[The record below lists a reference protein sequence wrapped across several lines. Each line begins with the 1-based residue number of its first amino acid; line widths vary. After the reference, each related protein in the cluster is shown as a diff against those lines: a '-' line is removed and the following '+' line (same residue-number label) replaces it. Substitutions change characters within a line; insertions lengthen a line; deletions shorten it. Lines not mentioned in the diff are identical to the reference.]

1 VQFTWFIAPYGTTT
15 LSIKTKIMKARMIY
29 LLFFLGLSSQLSFAN
44 ETGSQV
50 PPQTEDYPAPPVYKG
65 KPAKLSLDS
74 ELARTFRTRL
84 TAALSQ
90 KPVYAGE
97 YVLTGWGCGS
107 SGCYNQV
114 LVNKRTGKVVDAVF
128 NAYSS
133 YDVSNNS
140 DTRVGEWIESPQID
154 SRLLTTIKVENSQD
168 GKSFIYYTNYYII
181 DKNQLTLINTVQD
194 SK

>member
-1 VQFTWFIAPYGTTT
+1 M
-15 LSIKTKIMKARMIY
+15 KTRVIY
-29 LLFFLGLSSQLSFAN
+29 LFLFLGLSRQITFAN

-50 PPQTEDYPAPPVYKG
+50 PPRTEDYPAPAAYQG

-107 SGCYNQV
+107 SGCYDQV
-114 LVNKRTGKVVDAVF
+114 LVNKRTGKVLDMVF

-133 YDVSNNS
+133 YDVNDDS
-140 DTRVGEWIESPQID
+140 DIRVGEWIESPKID
-154 SRLLTTIKVENSQD
+154 SNLLTTTKVENSQD
-168 GKSFIYYTNYYII
+168 GESFIYYTNYYIVE
-181 DKNQLTLINTVQD
+181 KNKLTLIKTVQD

>member
-1 VQFTWFIAPYGTTT
+1 
-15 LSIKTKIMKARMIY
+15 MKSRVIY
-29 LLFFLGLSSQLSFAN
+29 LLLFLGLSNQPSFAN
-44 ETGSQV
+44 EASSQV
-50 PPQTEDYPAPPVYKG
+50 LPRKEDYPAPPVYKG
-65 KPAKLSLDS
+65 KPTKLSLDS
-74 ELARTFRTRL
+74 ELARTLRTRL

-107 SGCYNQV
+107 SGCYAQV
-114 LVNKRTGKVVDAVF
+114 LVNKRTGKVLDAVF

-140 DTRVGEWIESPQID
+140 DIRVGEWIESPQID
-154 SRLLTTIKVENSQD
+154 SRLLTTVKVENSQD
-168 GKSFIYYTNYYII
+168 GKSFVYYTNYYIV
-181 DKNQLTLINTVQD
+181 DKNQLTLIKTVQD

>member
-1 VQFTWFIAPYGTTT
+1 
-15 LSIKTKIMKARMIY
+15 MKARVIY
-29 LLFFLGLSSQLSFAN
+29 LLFSLGLSSQLSFGN
-44 ETGSQV
+44 EAGSQLL
-50 PPQTEDYPAPPVYKG
+50 PRKEDYPAPAVYKG
-65 KPAKLSLDS
+65 DPAKLSLDS

-114 LVNKRTGKVVDAVF
+114 LVNKRTGKVLDTVF

-133 YDVSNNS
+133 YDVSDDS
-140 DTRVGEWIESPQID
+140 DTRVGEWIESPQIN
-154 SRLLTTIKVENSQD
+154 SNLLTTTKVENSQD
-168 GKSFIYYTNYYII
+168 GASFIYYTNYYIV
-181 DKNQLTLINTVQD
+181 DKNQFTLIKTIQD
-194 SK
+194 SP

>member
-1 VQFTWFIAPYGTTT
+1 
-15 LSIKTKIMKARMIY
+15 MKARVIF
-29 LLFFLGLSSQLSFAN
+29 LLFFLGLSSQITFGS
-44 ETGSQV
+44 EVGSQQQ
-50 PPQTEDYPAPPVYKG
+50 PRPEDYPAPAVYKG
-65 KPAKLSLDS
+65 KPAKVLLDS

-114 LVNKRTGKVVDAVF
+114 LVNKRTGKVLDTVF

-133 YDVSNNS
+133 YNVSDDS

-154 SRLLTTIKVENSQD
+154 SRLLITTKVENSND
-168 GKSFIYYTNYYII
+168 DTSFIYYTNYYIV
-181 DKNQLTLINTVQD
+181 DKNQLTLIKTVQD

>member
-1 VQFTWFIAPYGTTT
+1 
-15 LSIKTKIMKARMIY
+15 MKLRVIY
-29 LLFFLGLSSQLSFAN
+29 LLFLLGLSSQLSFAN
-44 ETGSQV
+44 EADSQTL
-50 PPQTEDYPAPPVYKG
+50 PQKEDYPAPPVYKG
-65 KPAKLSLDS
+65 KPAKLSLES

-107 SGCYNQV
+107 SGCYDQV
-114 LVNKRTGKVVDAVF
+114 LVNKRTGKVLDTVF

-133 YDVSNNS
+133 YDVNDES

-154 SRLLTTIKVENSQD
+154 SRLLTTVKVESSQD
-168 GKSFIYYTNYYII
+168 GKIFIYYTNYYIV
-181 DKNQLTLINTVQD
+181 DKKQLTLIKTVQD

>member
-1 VQFTWFIAPYGTTT
+1 
-15 LSIKTKIMKARMIY
+15 MKSRVIY
-29 LLFFLGLSSQLSFAN
+29 LLLFLGLSNQPSFAN
-44 ETGSQV
+44 EASSQV
-50 PPQTEDYPAPPVYKG
+50 LPRKEDYPAPPVYKG

-107 SGCYNQV
+107 SGCYDQV
-114 LVNKRTGKVVDAVF
+114 LVNKRTGKVLDAVF

-140 DTRVGEWIESPQID
+140 DIRVGEWIESPQID
-154 SRLLTTIKVENSQD
+154 SRLLTTVKVENSQD
-168 GKSFIYYTNYYII
+168 GKSFVYYTNYYIV
-181 DKNQLTLINTVQD
+181 DKKQLPLIKTVQD

>member
-1 VQFTWFIAPYGTTT
+1 
-15 LSIKTKIMKARMIY
+15 MKSRVIY
-29 LLFFLGLSSQLSFAN
+29 LLLFLGLSNQPSFAN
-44 ETGSQV
+44 EASSQV
-50 PPQTEDYPAPPVYKG
+50 LPRKEDYPAPPVYKG
-65 KPAKLSLDS
+65 KPAKLSLES

-107 SGCYNQV
+107 SGCYDQV
-114 LVNKRTGKVVDAVF
+114 LVNKRTGKVLDAAF

-140 DTRVGEWIESPQID
+140 DIRVGEWIESPQID
-154 SRLLTTIKVENSQD
+154 SRLLTTVKVENSQD
-168 GKSFIYYTNYYII
+168 GKSFVYYTNYYIV
-181 DKNQLTLINTVQD
+181 DKNQLTLIKTVQD

>member
-1 VQFTWFIAPYGTTT
+1 MQFTSFIAPYSTTT
-15 LSIKTKIMKARMIY
+15 LNIKTKY
-29 LLFFLGLSSQLSFAN
+29 YESTHDLLIFFLVLSSQTTFGSEA
-44 ETGSQV
+44 GSQV
-50 PPQTEDYPAPPVYKG
+50 PPRKEDYPAPAVYKG

-114 LVNKRTGKVVDAVF
+114 LVNKRTGKVLDTVF

-133 YDVSNNS
+133 YDVSDDS

-168 GKSFIYYTNYYII
+168 GESFIYYTNYYIV
-181 DKNQLTLINTVQD
+181 DKTQLTLIKAVQD

>member
-1 VQFTWFIAPYGTTT
+1 MKICVIYF
-15 LSIKTKIMKARMIY
+15 LS
-29 LLFFLGLSSQLSFAN
+29 FLGLSSQSTFGSEA
-44 ETGSQV
+44 GSQV
-50 PPQTEDYPAPPVYKG
+50 SPRAEDYPAPPVYKG

-74 ELARTFRTRL
+74 ELARTFRIRL

-114 LVNKRTGKVVDAVF
+114 LVNKRTGQVLDTVF

-133 YDVSNNS
+133 YDVSDDA
-140 DTRVGEWIESPQID
+140 DTRVGEWIESPKFD
-154 SRLLTTIKVENSQD
+154 SNLLTTTKVENSQD
-168 GKSFIYYTNYYII
+168 GESFIYYTNYYIVE
-181 DKNQLTLINTVQD
+181 KNKLTLIKTVQD

>member
-1 VQFTWFIAPYGTTT
+1 MKICVIYF
-15 LSIKTKIMKARMIY
+15 LS
-29 LLFFLGLSSQLSFAN
+29 FLGLSSQTTFGSEA
-44 ETGSQV
+44 GSQV
-50 PPQTEDYPAPPVYKG
+50 SPRAEDSPAPPVYKG

-114 LVNKRTGKVVDAVF
+114 FVNKRTGKVLDTVF

-133 YDVSNNS
+133 YDVNDDL

-154 SRLLTTIKVENSQD
+154 SVLLTTTKVENSQD
-168 GKSFIYYTNYYII
+168 GESFIYYTNYYIV
-181 DKNQLTLINTVQD
+181 DKNKLTLIKTIQD

>member
-1 VQFTWFIAPYGTTT
+1 VQFTLFIAPYGTTT
-15 LSIKTKIMKARMIY
+15 LSIKTKIMKARMVY
-29 LLFFLGLSSQLSFAN
+29 LLFFLGLSSQISFAN
-44 ETGSQV
+44 ETGRQV
-50 PPQTEDYPAPPVYKG
+50 PPRTEDCPAPPVYKG

-114 LVNKRTGKVVDAVF
+114 FVNKRTGQVLDTVF
-128 NAYSS
+128 NAYIS
-133 YDVSNNS
+133 YDVNDDL

-154 SRLLTTIKVENSQD
+154 SDLLTTTKVENSQD
-168 GKSFIYYTNYYII
+168 GESFIYYTNYYII
-181 DKNQLTLINTVQD
+181 DENKLTLIKTVQD

>member
-1 VQFTWFIAPYGTTT
+1 
-15 LSIKTKIMKARMIY
+15 MKARVIY
-29 LLFFLGLSSQLSFAN
+29 LFCFLGLSSQISFGSEA
-44 ETGSQV
+44 GSQV
-50 PPQTEDYPAPPVYKG
+50 PPRTKDYPAPPVYKG

-107 SGCYNQV
+107 SGCYDQV
-114 LVNKRTGKVVDAVF
+114 LVNKRTGKVLDAVF

-133 YDVSNNS
+133 YDVSNDS
-140 DTRVGEWIESPQID
+140 DIRVGEWIESPQID
-154 SRLLTTIKVENSQD
+154 SRLLTTVKVENSQD
-168 GKSFIYYTNYYII
+168 GKSFVYYTNYYIV
-181 DKNQLTLINTVQD
+181 DKNQLTLIKTVQD

>member
-1 VQFTWFIAPYGTTT
+1 M
-15 LSIKTKIMKARMIY
+15 MKSHITY
-29 LLFFLGLSSQLSFAN
+29 LLLFLGLSSQLSFAN
-44 ETGSQV
+44 EADSQTL
-50 PPQTEDYPAPPVYKG
+50 PQKEDYPAPPVYKG

-107 SGCYNQV
+107 SGCYDQV
-114 LVNKRTGKVVDAVF
+114 LVNKRTGKVLDIVF

-133 YDVSNNS
+133 YDVNDES
-140 DTRVGEWIESPQID
+140 DIRVGEWIESPQID
-154 SRLLTTIKVENSQD
+154 SRLLTTVKVENSQD
-168 GKSFIYYTNYYII
+168 GKSFIYYTNYYIV
-181 DKNQLTLINTVQD
+181 DKNQLTLIKTIQD
-194 SK
+194 NP

>member
-1 VQFTWFIAPYGTTT
+1 
-15 LSIKTKIMKARMIY
+15 MKARVIY
-29 LLFFLGLSSQLSFAN
+29 LLFSLGLSSQLSFGN
-44 ETGSQV
+44 EAGSQL
-50 PPQTEDYPAPPVYKG
+50 PPRKEDYPSPAVYKG
-65 KPAKLSLDS
+65 EPAKLSLDS

-114 LVNKRTGKVVDAVF
+114 LVNKRTGKVLDTVF

-133 YDVSNNS
+133 YDVSNDS

-154 SRLLTTIKVENSQD
+154 SHLLTTVKVENSQD
-168 GKSFIYYTNYYII
+168 GKYFISYTNYYIV
-181 DKNQLTLINTVQD
+181 DKNQLTLIKTIQD

>member
-1 VQFTWFIAPYGTTT
+1 
-15 LSIKTKIMKARMIY
+15 MKLRVIY
-29 LLFFLGLSSQLSFAN
+29 LLFLLGLSSQLSFAN
-44 ETGSQV
+44 EADSQTL
-50 PPQTEDYPAPPVYKG
+50 PQKEDYPAPPVYKG
-65 KPAKLSLDS
+65 KPAKLSLES

-107 SGCYNQV
+107 SGCYDQV
-114 LVNKRTGKVVDAVF
+114 LVNKRTGKVLDTVF

-133 YDVSNNS
+133 YDVNDES

-154 SRLLTTIKVENSQD
+154 SRLLTTVKVESSQD
-168 GKSFIYYTNYYII
+168 GKNFIYYTNYYIV
-181 DKNQLTLINTVQD
+181 DKNQLTLIKTVQD

>member
-1 VQFTWFIAPYGTTT
+1 
-15 LSIKTKIMKARMIY
+15 MKARMIY
-29 LLFFLGLSSQLSFAN
+29 LFFFLVLSSQTTFGSEA
-44 ETGSQV
+44 GSQV
-50 PPQTEDYPAPPVYKG
+50 PPRKEDYPAPAVYKG

-114 LVNKRTGKVVDAVF
+114 LVNKRTGKVLDTVF

-133 YDVSNNS
+133 YDVSDDS

-168 GKSFIYYTNYYII
+168 GESFIYYTNYYIV
-181 DKNQLTLINTVQD
+181 DKTQLTLIKAVQD

>member
-1 VQFTWFIAPYGTTT
+1 
-15 LSIKTKIMKARMIY
+15 MKARAIY
-29 LLFFLGLSSQLSFAN
+29 LLFFLGLSSQITFAN

-50 PPQTEDYPAPPVYKG
+50 PSRTEDYPAPAAYKG

-74 ELARTFRTRL
+74 ELARAFRTRL

-114 LVNKRTGKVVDAVF
+114 LINKRTGKVLDMVF

-133 YDVSNNS
+133 YDVNDES
-140 DTRVGEWIESPQID
+140 DIRVGEWIESPQID
-154 SRLLTTIKVENSQD
+154 SRLLTTVKVENSQD
-168 GKSFIYYTNYYII
+168 GKHFVYYTNYYIV
-181 DKNQLTLINTVQD
+181 DKNQLTLIKTVQD

>member
-1 VQFTWFIAPYGTTT
+1 
-15 LSIKTKIMKARMIY
+15 MKARMIY
-29 LLFFLGLSSQLSFAN
+29 LLFSLGLSSQPSFAN
-44 ETGSQV
+44 EVSSQV
-50 PPQTEDYPAPPVYKG
+50 LPRKEDYPAPPVYKG

-107 SGCYNQV
+107 SGCYDQV
-114 LVNKRTGKVVDAVF
+114 LVNKRTGKVLDMVF

-133 YDVSNNS
+133 YDVNDES

-154 SRLLTTIKVENSQD
+154 SRLLTTVKVENSQD
-168 GKSFIYYTNYYII
+168 GKHFVYYTNYYIV
-181 DKNQLTLINTVQD
+181 DKNQLTLIKTVQD

>member
-1 VQFTWFIAPYGTTT
+1 
-15 LSIKTKIMKARMIY
+15 MKESVIY
-29 LLFFLGLSSQLSFAN
+29 LLFFLGLSSQTTLGSEA
-44 ETGSQV
+44 GSQV
-50 PPQTEDYPAPPVYKG
+50 SPQAEDYPAPPVYKG

-90 KPVYAGE
+90 EPVYAGE

-107 SGCYNQV
+107 SGCYNQA
-114 LVNKRTGKVVDAVF
+114 LVNKRTGKVLDAVF

-133 YDVSNNS
+133 YDVSDDS

-154 SRLLTTIKVENSQD
+154 SNLLTTTKVENSQD
-168 GKSFIYYTNYYII
+168 GESFIYYTNYYVV
-181 DKNQLTLINTVQD
+181 DKNQLTLIKTVQD

>member
-1 VQFTWFIAPYGTTT
+1 
-15 LSIKTKIMKARMIY
+15 MKASVIY
-29 LLFFLGLSSQLSFAN
+29 LLLLIELFSQTTFGSEA
-44 ETGSQV
+44 GSQM
-50 PPQTEDYPAPPVYKG
+50 PPRAEDYPAPPAYKG

-74 ELARTFRTRL
+74 ELARAFRTRL
-84 TAALSQ
+84 TEALSQ

-114 LVNKRTGKVVDAVF
+114 LVNKRTGKVLDTVF

-133 YDVSNNS
+133 YDVSDDS

-154 SRLLTTIKVENSQD
+154 SSLLTTTKVENSND
-168 GKSFIYYTNYYII
+168 GASFIYHTNYYII
-181 DKNQLTLINTVQD
+181 DKNQLTLIKTFQD

>member
-1 VQFTWFIAPYGTTT
+1 
-15 LSIKTKIMKARMIY
+15 MKARVIF
-29 LLFFLGLSSQLSFAN
+29 LLFFLGLSSQITFGS
-44 ETGSQV
+44 EVGSQQQ
-50 PPQTEDYPAPPVYKG
+50 PRPEDYPAPEVYKG
-65 KPAKLSLDS
+65 KPAKVLLDS

-114 LVNKRTGKVVDAVF
+114 LVNKRTGKVLDTVF

-133 YDVSNNS
+133 YNVSDDS

-154 SRLLTTIKVENSQD
+154 SRLLITTKVENSND
-168 GKSFIYYTNYYII
+168 DTSFIYYTNYYIV
-181 DKNQLTLINTVQD
+181 DKNQLTLIKTVQD

>member
-1 VQFTWFIAPYGTTT
+1 
-15 LSIKTKIMKARMIY
+15 MKVRVIC
-29 LLFFLGLSSQLSFAN
+29 LLFLLGFSNQTTFGS

-50 PPQTEDYPAPPVYKG
+50 SPRAEDYPAPPVYKG

-90 KPVYAGE
+90 TPVYAGE

-107 SGCYNQV
+107 SGCYDQV
-114 LVNKRTGKVVDAVF
+114 LVNKRTGKVLDTVF

-133 YDVSNNS
+133 YDVNDES
-140 DTRVGEWIESPQID
+140 DTRVGEWIESAQID
-154 SRLLTTIKVENSQD
+154 SRLLTTVKVENSQD
-168 GKSFIYYTNYYII
+168 GKHFVYYTNYYIV
-181 DKNQLTLINTVQD
+181 DNNQLTLI
-194 SK
+194 KMI

>member
-1 VQFTWFIAPYGTTT
+1 MQSKPIVLLLPLVFIRQISFGSEAG
-15 LSIKTKIMKARMIY
+15 
-29 LLFFLGLSSQLSFAN
+29 FQL
-44 ETGSQV
+44 
-50 PPQTEDYPAPPVYKG
+50 PPQKEDYPAPAVYKG
-65 KPAKLSLDS
+65 EPAKLSLDS

-107 SGCYNQV
+107 SGCYDQV
-114 LVNKRTGKVVDAVF
+114 LVNKRTGKVLDMVF

-133 YDVSNNS
+133 YDVNDES
-140 DTRVGEWIESPQID
+140 DIRVGEWIESPQID
-154 SRLLTTIKVENSQD
+154 SSLLTTVKVENSQD
-168 GKSFIYYTNYYII
+168 GKHFVYYTNYYIV
-181 DKNQLTLINTVQD
+181 DKNQLTLIKTVQD

>member
-1 VQFTWFIAPYGTTT
+1 
-15 LSIKTKIMKARMIY
+15 MKARVIY
-29 LLFFLGLSSQLSFAN
+29 LLFFLGLSSRLSFPN
-44 ETGSQV
+44 ETGSQL
-50 PPQTEDYPAPPVYKG
+50 PPRKEDYPAPAVYKG
-65 KPAKLSLDS
+65 KPAKFSLDS
-74 ELARTFRTRL
+74 EFARTFRTRL

-107 SGCYNQV
+107 SGCYDQV
-114 LVNKRTGKVVDAVF
+114 LVNKRTGKVLDAVF

-133 YDVSNNS
+133 YDVSNDS
-140 DTRVGEWIESPQID
+140 DIRVGEWIESPQID

-168 GKSFIYYTNYYII
+168 GKSFIYYTNYYIV
-181 DKNQLTLINTVQD
+181 DKNQLTLIKTVQD